1 MFVELLRGALA
12 PPLTERSLV
21 RMWFPYLLCEEPILW
36 LFSRIFFHMFSSPG
50 SKGGLTLRSSIT
62 SYFCYLVHT
71 NLDLKI
77 HYELFRFGCAGEWEY
92 VRFIFL
98 TWLQCIFITL
108 PIIIWYVWYLP
119 YLLWKCYHM
128 FEVFPALHYSN
139 SL

>member
-12 PPLTERSLV
+12 PPLIERSLV

-62 SYFCYLVHT
+62 AYFCYLVHT

-92 VRFIFL
+92 VSFIFI
-98 TWLQCIFITL
+98 TWLQLMHFHYVTDNYLVCMIFTVL
-108 PIIIWYVWYLP
+108 ALKMLSHVWSFSCLE
-119 YLLWKCYHM
+119 L
-128 FEVFPALHYSN
+128 
-139 SL
+139 